1 MWIAKNNNLIILAKD
16 TEQELIQAL
25 KFMVYDIIEETDIE
39 YQLYEGEYLTLEE
52 IAIKEQER
60 IAHLHLTRGD
70 VFRGLLQ
77 ARGVTRSQLRQ
88 IIENLPEENQ
98 EQAITKEMAL
108 IDFDEALEFYRGN
121 ALIETVGE
129 MLGITSTFKA
139 MSLAREAGL
148 DLVEISP
155 NSEPPVCR
163 VMDYGKYRF
172 DQQKREKEAKKNQKV
187 IEIKE
192 IQLTLNIDTHDIET
206 KVNHAIRFLKA
217 GNKVKVSLRFRGREM
232 VHPER
237 GLEIMQSF
245 ADACSEYG
253 NVEKPA
259 KLENRTMLM
268 FLAAKTA
275 KK

>member
-1 MWIAKNNNLIILAKD
+1 MFIATKELQINEEIRDKEVRVITD
-16 TEQELIQAL
+16 DGEQLGVMSAADAL
-25 KFMVYDIIEETDIE
+25 KAASY
-39 YQLYEGEYLTLEE
+39 
-52 IAIKEQER
+52 
-60 IAHLHLTRGD
+60 
-70 VFRGLLQ
+70 
-77 ARGVTRSQLRQ
+77 RS
-88 IIENLPEENQ
+88 
-98 EQAITKEMAL
+98 
-108 IDFDEALEFYRGN
+108 
-121 ALIETVGE
+121 
-129 MLGITSTFKA
+129 
-139 MSLAREAGL
+139 L
-148 DLVEISP
+148 DLVKIAP
-155 NSEPPVCR
+155 QAVPPVCKI
-163 VMDYGKYRF
+163 MDYGKYRF

-245 ADACSEYG
+245 ADSCAEYG
-253 NVEKPA
+253 TVEKAA